1 MFYKTDENFQ
11 KRFDIEEPK
20 VKETLRGDE
29 WEELLDKWFSSV
41 NNALYTQEKE
51 SEEIGLMIK
60 QFRPENITVTVK
72 NSVESNND
80 TTSTMGRTKNL
91 SINVQDDKR
100 TVCFQDESS
109 NSDEIEIL
117 EPEIFD
123 VEKTEVDPDVAQMK
137 EEILDVDPNLNVII
151 FKSLTIDFNK
161 SSFRIDY
168 GHGNWDTFR
177 QKMFQSEY
185 ELVSVKNGEELENMR
200 RGIKIQVS
208 THTTKYQG
216 MFFLYYILYTMQCN
230 S

>member
-1 MFYKTDENFQ
+1 
-11 KRFDIEEPK
+11 
-20 VKETLRGDE
+20 
-29 WEELLDKWFSSV
+29 
-41 NNALYTQEKE
+41 
-51 SEEIGLMIK
+51 MIK
-60 QFRPENITVTVK
+60 QFRPENITLTVK

-80 TTSTMGRTKNL
+80 TTSTMGSTKNL

-109 NSDEIEIL
+109 NSDEVEIL

-137 EEILDVDPNLNVII
+137 GEILDVDPNLNVII

-168 GHGNWDTFR
+168 GLGNWDTFR

-216 MFFLYYILYTMQCN
+216 MFFLYYIYHAM
-230 S
+230 